1 MITKDAAGK
10 VHVNTDE
17 MATRHWAWG
26 GAVVGIMFPPSII
39 AAASAAVG
47 TAVGGVDGH
56 LWRGMSRADV
66 REFGEI
72 IDPGQAALVIVGDSK
87 LQQAADKAGLTAET
101 HVAKR
106 PASPT
111 TATMEDT

>member
-1 MITKDAAGK
+1 MITSNAAGK

-39 AAASAAVG
+39 AA
-47 TAVGGVDGH
+47 
-56 LWRGMSRADV
+56 
-66 REFGEI
+66 
-72 IDPGQAALVIVGDSK
+72 GQAVLVIVGKSK
-87 LQQAADKAGLTAET
+87 LQQVADKAGLTAET

>member
-1 MITKDAAGK
+1 MVTTNAAGK

-17 MATRHWAWG
+17 MATRHRAWG

-39 AAASAAVG
+39 AA
-47 TAVGGVDGH
+47 
-56 LWRGMSRADV
+56 
-66 REFGEI
+66 
-72 IDPGQAALVIVGDSK
+72 GQAVLVIVGKSK
-87 LQQAADKAGLTAET
+87 LQQVADKAGLTAET

>member
-39 AAASAAVG
+39 AASCAAVG
-47 TAVGGVDGH
+47 TAVGGVDSH

-66 REFGEI
+66 KEFGEI
-72 IDPGQAALVIVGDSK
+72 IDAGQAVLVSVEKSK
-87 LQQAADKAGLTAET
+87 LQQVADKAGLTAET

-106 PASPT
+106 PAGPT